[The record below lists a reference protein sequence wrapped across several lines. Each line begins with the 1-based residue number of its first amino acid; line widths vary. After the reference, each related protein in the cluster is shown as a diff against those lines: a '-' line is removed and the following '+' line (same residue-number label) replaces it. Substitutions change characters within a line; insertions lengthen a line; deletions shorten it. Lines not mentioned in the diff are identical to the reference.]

1 MRPFVI
7 KHIDHLVLRVSDLER
22 SVAFYTQL
30 LGCSVSRVREDLGM
44 VHLATGTAMIDLV
57 TLDGPLG
64 KPGGAAPGTEGRN
77 LHHFCLRIEPFDEAA
92 LTAYLQAAGVEVEP
106 AEKRYGAEGEG
117 LSLYCYDPDGNQVEL
132 KGPVPATEAP

>member
-30 LGCSVSRVREDLGM
+30 LGCTVSRVREDLGM
-44 VHLATGTAMIDLV
+44 VDLATGTAMIDLV

>member
-1 MRPFVI
+1 MRPFAI
-7 KHIDHLVLRVSDLER
+7 KHIDHLVLRVSDLQR
-22 SVAFYTQL
+22 SVSFYRDL
-30 LGCSVSRVREDLGM
+30 LGCSISRERPDLGM

-64 KPGGAAPGTEGRN
+64 LPGGAAPGAEGRN
-77 LHHFCLRIEPFDEAA
+77 LHHFCLRIEPFDEPA
-92 LTAYLQAAGVEVEP
+92 LRAYLQAAGVAVEP

-132 KGPVPATEAP
+132 KGAVEPAA

>member
-1 MRPFVI
+1 MRPFAI
-7 KHIDHLVLRVSDLER
+7 KHIDHLVLRVSDLPR
-22 SVAFYTQL
+22 SIAFYTEL
-30 LGCSVSRVREDLGM
+30 LGCTVSRVREDLGM

-64 KPGGAAPGTEGRN
+64 QPGGAAPRAEGRN
-77 LHHFCLRIEPFDEAA
+77 LHHFCLRIEPFDEPA
-92 LTAYLQAAGVEVEP
+92 LTAYLQTAGVKVEP

-132 KGPVPATEAP
+132 KGPVPAAEAP